1 VSREAEP
8 VSPQAVPQ
16 SRQGA
21 LPSIGVVVLSMGNRP
36 VELGAAVS
44 SALAQEGVQLDVLV
58 VGNGWEPVGLP
69 DGARGLGLP
78 DNLGI
83 PEGRNVGAAH
93 VRGDLLFFLD
103 DDAVIPSATALR
115 TMAERFARRPRLGM
129 AQALLTTTDGS
140 ESPGRWV
147 RRLRKGDPR
156 RSSPIFSV
164 TEGVTA
170 VRRDAFEGAAGWA
183 GEFFYAHEG
192 IELAWRVWDQ
202 GFEVWHMG
210 DVEMHHP
217 ATDPSR
223 HAVSQRLNGRNRV
236 WLARRNLP
244 VVLRPLYLATWTAV
258 QVLRDRSDR
267 PALRVW
273 FAGVREGF
281 TNDPGGARIMSWRTV
296 ARMTARGR
304 PPVV

>member
-1 VSREAEP
+1 VSA
-8 VSPQAVPQ
+8 Q
-16 SRQGA
+16 
-21 LPSIGVVVLSMGNRP
+21 PSVGVVVLSMGNRP
-36 VELGAAVS
+36 VELATAVR
-44 SALAQEGVQLDVLV
+44 SALAQEGVTVDVLV
-58 VGNGWEPVGLP
+58 VGNGWEPTGLP
-69 DGARGLGLP
+69 EGARALALP
-78 DNLGI
+78 ENLGI

-93 VRGDLLFFLD
+93 VTGDLLFFLD
-103 DDAVIPSATALR
+103 DDAVIPSTTALR
-115 TMAERFARRPRLGM
+115 TMAQRFSGPRRIGM
-129 AQALLTTTDGS
+129 AQALLTTPDGS
-140 ESPGRWV
+140 EPPGRWV

-156 RSSPIFSV
+156 RSSPVFSV
-164 TEGVTA
+164 TEGVTM
-170 VRRDAFEGAAGWA
+170 VRRDAFDGAEGWA

-244 VVLRPLYLATWTAV
+244 LVLRPLYLGTWIAV
-258 QVLRDRSDR
+258 QMIRDRRDLG
-267 PALRVW
+267 ALKVF

-281 TNDPGGARIMSWRTV
+281 ASDPGRAKILSWRTV
-296 ARMTARGR
+296 GRMTRHGR

>member
-1 VSREAEP
+1 MSR
-8 VSPQAVPQ
+8 
-16 SRQGA
+16 A

-36 VELGAAVS
+36 VDLTIAVD
-44 SALAQEGVQLDVLV
+44 SALAQEGVELDVLV
-58 VGNGWEPVGLP
+58 VGNGWEPTGLP
-69 DGARGLGLP
+69 DGARALALP
-78 DNLGI
+78 ENLGI

-93 VRGDLLFFLD
+93 VTGELVFFLD
-103 DDAVIPSATALR
+103 DDAVIPSTTALR
-115 TMAERFARRPRLGM
+115 TMAERFARRPKLGM
-129 AQALLTTTDGS
+129 AQALLTATDGS

-170 VRRDAFEGAAGWA
+170 VRRDAFEGAGGWA
-183 GEFFYAHEG
+183 GAFFYAHEG

-244 VVLRPLYLATWTAV
+244 VVLRPLYLGTWTAV

-267 PALRVW
+267 AALRVW
-273 FAGVREGF
+273 FTGFREGF
-281 TNDPGGARIMSWRTV
+281 AEDPGDVRVMSWRTV
-296 ARMTARGR
+296 ARMTAHGR
-304 PPVV
+304 PPIV